1 MKNTKVKL
9 LAALFFGT
17 ITLMSCKDLID
28 IIPKKGGGG
37 GGSGTTEQCE
47 RKGTIVKEVHGGT
60 NTHTGNYLILDKK
73 TNKHYYPNTENGQ
86 DALKEAYSETGN
98 KEISYGYSEINTN
111 CLRASIWVTPDAPTC
126 ISLSCLNGKEIE
138 PDGCKGGDALTHKG
152 EVEVLNCGVIIH
164 SIDRFGKAII
174 IEPINTRNSFSY
186 TDGQTVMFD
195 YSVVDVFV
203 GTPCMQ
209 QTNTPITPVEIT
221 KIIEIK

>member
-47 RKGTIVKEVHGGT
+47 RKGTIVKEVYGGT
-60 NTHTGNYLILDKK
+60 NRHTGNYLVLDKK
-73 TNKHYYPNTENGQ
+73 TNEHYYPNSQNGQ

-98 KEISYGYSEINTN
+98 KEISYGYSEINKQ
-111 CLRASIWVTPDAPTC
+111 CLRPSIWVTPDAPTC

-138 PDGCKGGDALTHKG
+138 PDGCKGGDALTNKG
-152 EVEVLNCGVIIH
+152 EVEILSCGVIIH

-174 IEPINTRNSFSY
+174 IEPINTPNNFVY
-186 TDGQTVMFD
+186 KDGQKVMLD
-195 YSVVDVFV
+195 YLFVDTFLQ
-203 GTPCMQ
+203 TPCSQ
-209 QTNTPITPVEIT
+209 STNTPTTPVEIT
-221 KIIEIK
+221 QIIEIK